1 MLHLYRRLLRLRR
14 GHPALSIGE
23 CTDVRAVGDILS
35 YDRHH
40 EGEHMRII
48 QNLSGRDQPLPV
60 DVTGFRPLLSTIAD
74 GEPASPADGLRADE
88 GLLLIRSEG
97 RRVGKE
103 CVSTCRSRGCPDHYK
118 KK

>member
-14 GHPALSIGE
+14 GHLALSIGE

-48 QNLSGRDQPLPV
+48 LNLSGRDQPLPV

-74 GEPASPADGLRADE
+74 GEPASPAEDRKSGVSGKRVSE
-88 GLLLIRSEG
+88 GLDLGG
-97 RRVGKE
+97 RRII
-103 CVSTCRSRGCPDHYK
+103 K
-118 KK
+118 KKK